1 LDQTGTVRTLPAAA
15 ERTAAA
21 ATNVTPTAKSSTGL
35 FEAPAWSKT
44 NKDKDSIDFSLDDLD
59 ASVPA
64 RDANSTGVMKSIRLD
79 DNTKVDLGE
88 PLRESNSGPR
98 KATVAKSVYDVE
110 MIDDTGELASLT
122 TAFPELE
129 AELNARIG
137 EDSMDEVRESLDTRL
152 TQALE
157 GLDVDADLIGETR
170 IDTQLTRSTTANM
183 ENSIDIDFDEVDLVG
198 ATQTMQV
205 NSGDLDLDLP
215 GLLDDNNVG
224 LDFESIAS
232 AGDEDFSKT
241 KVFNEEIFTPDMLE
255 ASDLSDTFSTEAIS
269 DADETRV
276 AEVLIDEDG
285 LRPEDF
291 GVSTE
296 ELSKDRNDYSYLE
309 DDASI
314 VTESLNIDFD
324 ELEELGLD
332 DDNIIPFD
340 PSKKKRS
347 A

>member
-1 LDQTGTVRTLPAAA
+1 MA
-15 ERTAAA
+15 
-21 ATNVTPTAKSSTGL
+21 
-35 FEAPAWSKT
+35 
-44 NKDKDSIDFSLDDLD
+44 
-59 ASVPA
+59 
-64 RDANSTGVMKSIRLD
+64 STGVMKELRLD
-79 DNTKVDLGE
+79 DNTKVDLGD
-88 PLRESNSGPR
+88 STSGPR

-137 EDSMDEVRESLDTRL
+137 EDNMDEARESLDTRL
-152 TQALE
+152 TQALDSI
-157 GLDVDADLIGETR
+157 DVDDDVLGETR
-170 IDTQLTRSTTANM
+170 IARTSTANM
-183 ENSIDIDFDEVDLVG
+183 ENALDVDFDTVDLVG
-198 ATQTMQV
+198 ATQTLQV
-205 NSGDLDLDLP
+205 NTDDLDLDLP
-215 GLLDDNNVG
+215 GLLDDNSE

-232 AGDEDFSKT
+232 SDDNLSKT
-241 KVFNEEIFTPDMLE
+241 NAFNEDIFASNSIDT
-255 ASDLSDTFSTEAIS
+255 SDLSDTFSTEGIS
-269 DADETRV
+269 VDDETRI

-296 ELSKDRNDYSYLE
+296 ELSNNRDDYSYLE

-324 ELEELGLD
+324 DLEELGLD
-332 DDNIIPFD
+332 DGNIIPFD
-340 PSKKKRS
+340 PSKKKKS